1 MALRSLHAMAMPCV
15 LSHVTQSRRESLSLP
30 RNTGSIKVS
39 DRSLV
44 FLVLHQGNDLLYLF
58 ILERV
63 LMVKKM

>member
-15 LSHVTQSRRESLSLP
+15 LSHVTPSCRESLSLP

-44 FLVLHQGNDLLYLF
+44 FLVLHQGTDLYLF

-63 LMVKKM
+63 LMVKKT